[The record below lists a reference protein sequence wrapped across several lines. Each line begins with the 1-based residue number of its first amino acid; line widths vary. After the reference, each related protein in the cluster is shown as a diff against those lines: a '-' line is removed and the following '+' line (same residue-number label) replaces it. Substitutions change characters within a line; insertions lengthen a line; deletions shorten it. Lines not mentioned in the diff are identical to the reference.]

1 MFIILFSFSLLG
13 KIDWVATTADC
24 WSAHNKSYLGMTVH
38 WLDPITR
45 ARMHAVLACIR
56 LKGHH
61 TYDILAQAM
70 IDIHYEFHID
80 KKITRSVYFLFFY
93 FILKPCT

>member
-1 MFIILFSFSLLG
+1 
-13 KIDWVATTADC
+13 
-24 WSAHNKSYLGMTVH
+24 MTVH
-38 WLDPITR
+38 WLDAITR
-45 ARMHAVLACIR
+45 ARMHAVLTCIR

-80 KKITRSVYFLFFY
+80 KKITRSVK
-93 FILKPCT
+93 FIFRDVTYGDVDRLRNPYLTL